1 MVPIRDKQN
10 TTTSI
15 LLVNNGVCATSQ
27 AVTFLFREI
36 KSKECTLWGTV
47 AASLASPHPK
57 SAIIY
62 CFGL

>member
-1 MVPIRDKQN
+1 MVPIKDKQN
-10 TTTSI
+10 TTTSTP
-15 LLVNNGVCATSQ
+15 LVNNGVCVISQ
-27 AVTFLFREI
+27 AVTFSFREI
-36 KSKECTLWGTV
+36 KSKECTLLGTV